1 MASAQS
7 KRSAGILAYRGA
19 SAGQAG
25 SGQASLGQDSPAQT
39 GAVLEVFLVH
49 PGGPFWARR
58 DAGAWSIPKGEY
70 AADEPALQ
78 AAQREFLEETGQ
90 RVQGPFIELTPLRQ
104 PGGKLISAFAV
115 EAASLDPAA
124 LHSNLFRLEWPP
136 RSGQYRDFPEV
147 DRAAWFALPEAR
159 TRLTVGQR
167 GMLEE
172 LAARLGLIA

>member
-1 MASAQS
+1 MASVRGR
-7 KRSAGILAYRGA
+7 RSAGILAYRREA
-19 SAGQAG
+19 
-25 SGQASLGQDSPAQT
+25 L
-39 GAVLEVFLVH
+39 LEVFLVH
-49 PGGPFWARR
+49 PGGPFWTRR

-90 RVQGPFIELTPLRQ
+90 SVQGPFMALTPLRQ

-115 EAASLDPAA
+115 EAASLDPAK

-136 RSGQYRDFPEV
+136 RSGAYRDFPEV

-159 TRLTVGQR
+159 THLVAGQR
-167 GMLEE
+167 GLLDE
-172 LAARLGLIA
+172 LAARLGLTG